1 MRACTVTQKIKIK
14 KSFADG
20 YKNKNCLRGVRY
32 RWPIRSALPT
42 PSKSKQHLMLSV
54 GHADCPQQ
62 PARGCELAAPGRQL
76 YAHPLLYART
86 PLYELWFVDNVD
98 SLLMHCPQCP
108 HGARAKMRGA
118 KVWTLWTV
126 LTPDLNRS
134 TPICLIF
141 NHMGFSFV
149 HLYYPQYPQTPQTL
163 DLQRFPRGSRPI
175 VFAVH
180 SAIHAIHKTRW
191 RENPTKTC
199 GLYLVR

>member
-1 MRACTVTQKIKIK
+1 MNACAYCNAKNLLQC
-14 KSFADG
+14 G
-20 YKNKNCLRGVRY
+20 YKNKNCLRTLRY

-42 PSKSKQHLMLSV
+42 PLQNCGPCGLPTATST
-54 GHADCPQQ
+54 Q
-62 PARGCELAAPGRQL
+62 PRSTLL
-76 YAHPLLYART
+76 YAHT
-86 PLYELWFVDNVD
+86 PLYKLLIVDNVD
-98 SLLMHCPQCP
+98 SLLVHCPQCP
-108 HGARAKMRGA
+108 HDARAKMRGA

-141 NHMGFSFV
+141 KHMGFSFV
-149 HLYYPQYPQTPQTL
+149 YLNYPQYPQTPQTL
-163 DLQRFPRGSRPI
+163 DLRGFPRGSRPI

-199 GLYLVR
+199 GHYLVR